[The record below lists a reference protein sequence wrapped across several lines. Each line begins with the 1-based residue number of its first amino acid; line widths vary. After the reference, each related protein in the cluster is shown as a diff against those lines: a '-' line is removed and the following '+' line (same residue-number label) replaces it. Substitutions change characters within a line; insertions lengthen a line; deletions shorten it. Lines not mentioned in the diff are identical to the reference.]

1 MFVEV
6 LLVLL
11 SRPIFLNAAAGGNE
25 KHCHVDGELTSKLS
39 QSLAG
44 KIAWYPYMG
53 MGLGSREG
61 LM

>member
-11 SRPIFLNAAAGGNE
+11 SRPIFLNAAGGNE

-53 MGLGSREG
+53 MGLGSRGG